1 MAEKKY
7 RGPER
12 RQFVRLD
19 YITPVACKVCKRATL
34 SKLFQ
39 GYTMDISRSGLMC
52 NIKDKVKKDD
62 IVWLSFDRT
71 TLTICEDLEKH
82 SLIYQ
87 NGVVGKVV
95 RVERKKKDAYNVGIQ
110 FLTREEKNLTNIY
123 PKFYFTNKQI

>member
-7 RGPER
+7 SGPER

-19 YITPVACKVCKRATL
+19 YITPVAFKVCKKSTI

-39 GYTMDISRSGLMC
+39 GYSMDISRAGLMC

-71 TLTICEDLEKH
+71 TLTICEDLEKR

-95 RVERKKKDAYNVGIQ
+95 RVEHKKK
-110 FLTREEKNLTNIY
+110 TRTVLA
-123 PKFYFTNKQI
+123 FSF